1 VSYFRLLNGD
11 QQGAREHAQLAL
23 EEARALDAALL
34 VYGANLMLAASDA
47 EAEAAAMEEALR
59 IAEERDLRFLMPYV
73 VRLPQLDA
81 ALWRALDSANH
92 ARAAILLAST
102 GAECV
107 RAFRPTAGSLSEA
120 ALVRATPLLAAF
132 GSDGRQALEELA
144 QSPRRA
150 VATAARGSLATLDA
164 ANPHRLSGRERE
176 VLQLLAEGLRT
187 KDIAGRL
194 VLTPA
199 TVSTHIQRIMSKTG
213 TASRAELLALA
224 AREAQPS
231 RN

>member
-1 VSYFRLLNGD
+1 
-11 QQGAREHAQLAL
+11 
-23 EEARALDAALL
+23 
-34 VYGANLMLAASDA
+34 
-47 EAEAAAMEEALR
+47 
-59 IAEERDLRFLMPYV
+59 MPYV